1 MTYCK
6 YWLCCAYTLHH
17 SLLPFIIHYYP
28 FSFTTAFHHSLL
40 PFIIQYNSSYPNVIL
55 FLNAQDEL
63 FELSPI
69 PNTFGVS
76 KKCTKMEPLTKTQT
90 CYSPYMD
97 EFFTGNAWIFV
108 LVCAMSVVLMA
119 SYGNH
124 VCIHTTALLHWSW
137 ECSDD
142 APVAIIQ
149 NAHYKSNCM
158 LSWM

>member
-1 MTYCK
+1 
-6 YWLCCAYTLHH
+6 
-17 SLLPFIIHYYP
+17 
-28 FSFTTAFHHSLL
+28 
-40 PFIIQYNSSYPNVIL
+40 
-55 FLNAQDEL
+55 
-63 FELSPI
+63 
-69 PNTFGVS
+69 
-76 KKCTKMEPLTKTQT
+76 MEPLTKTQT

-97 EFFTGNAWIFV
+97 EVFTGNAWIFV

-149 NAHYKSNCM
+149 NAHYKTAKLNVAVQIDYYSYDFVSLTITEGCRLSYWKSSTMKQPFAVNMIWITVHSPCSWLRKIIVLR
-158 LSWM
+158 LSWSSMLHAQIWDTFIYLATMM